1 MGTTRCDCKN
11 LSFLGL
17 RSYAQR
23 HGISDIQE
31 LIRQTGCCTGCGTC
45 RPHLEEFLRTGK
57 LKVGDQSIQIPDWDV
72 RDLSLS
78 RLRMKRKQ
86 DRN

>member
-11 LSFLGL
+11 LSFVAL
-17 RSYAQR
+17 RSYAR
-23 HGISDIQE
+23 RRGIVDVRE

-57 LKVGDQSIQIPDWDV
+57 LRYGDRTFEIPEFNPPDED
-72 RDLSLS
+72 
-78 RLRMKRKQ
+78 
-86 DRN
+86 